1 VTTLPFSFNRDG
13 NDNETLVLF
22 PSDGTPRILGQSHAN
37 FDAIKAA
44 LTDTHAVDVDE
55 AAILLM
61 ADAATV
67 ALNTLHRLSERVM
80 IKGDTIFFDSTP
92 MDSRLARH
100 LVEMIKTGDDNFG
113 GYVAFLENI
122 MANPSEKSRKGL
134 FRFLNRHGLTIT
146 ADGCFIGYKGVGSDG
161 KSRTAGSQDVSVTMP
176 DGTVEVHKGR
186 IPYPVGAVIEMDR
199 ELVDPDRNHACS
211 VGLHIGS
218 HEYATSWGHNGR
230 FLTVKV
236 NPRDVVEVPK
246 DSSEQKIRA
255 HRMTV
260 IELNAEGTR
269 YTGTSFG
276 VDLAGGDDGDLG
288 DLEGDGYGLEETCQ
302 DCGGDGCDTCDWW
315 GTV

>member
-1 VTTLPFSFNRDG
+1 MTTIPFSFNRDG
-13 NDNETLVLF
+13 NENETLVLF
-22 PSDGTPRILGQSHAN
+22 PSDGQPRILGQGHAN
-37 FDAIKAA
+37 FAKIKSA
-44 LTDTHAVDVDE
+44 LTDPHAVDVDE
-55 AAILLM
+55 AQVLLL
-61 ADAATV
+61 ADAAAT
-67 ALNTLHRLSERVM
+67 AIAELTRLSERVM
-80 IKGDTIFFDSTP
+80 IKGDTIYFDSTP
-92 MDSRLARH
+92 MDSKLTRH
-100 LVEMIKTGDDNFG
+100 LVRMIQEDDTNFG

-134 FRFLNRHGLTIT
+134 FRFLNLHGLTIT
-146 ADGCFIGYKGVGSDG
+146 PDGCFIGYKGVGADG
-161 KSRTAGSQDVSVTMP
+161 KSLTAGAQDVSVTYE
-176 DGTVEVHKGR
+176 DGHVEVHKGH

-199 ELVDPDRNHACS
+199 ELVDPDRNRACS

-218 HEYATSWGHNGR
+218 HEYATGWGQGGQ

-246 DSSEQKIRA
+246 DSGESKIRA

-260 IELNAEGTR
+260 VELNSEGTH

-288 DLEGDGYGLEETCQ
+288 DLAYADDDDTCQ
-302 DCGGDGCDTCDWW
+302 ECGGDGCDACDYW